1 MAQPRS
7 RYAVVWDTL
16 KATKKCSIKAE
27 VRFHARI
34 KKAVAKRKDEDLIF
48 KLECADNKIKFK
60 IKCIT
65 DKEDVTILM
74 FSLVRVYGV
83 NDL

>member
-1 MAQPRS
+1 MVQARS

-16 KATKKCSIKAE
+16 KASKKCSIKAE

-34 KKAVAKRKDEDLIF
+34 KKAIVKRKDEDLIF

-60 IKCIT
+60 LKCNS
-65 DKEDVTILM
+65 DKEDVTILQ
-74 FSLVRVYGV
+74 FSLIRVYGV